1 MAARAKENR
10 LIPEYT
16 ENFFKKAM
24 IKAGGKLDLRKDGFL
39 RLESIPYEIRQFAD
53 RDDFRKR
60 FGSLQK
66 SYPKVTFDKEIA
78 FKNPD
83 AEFLS
88 FGHPLFEALLLWV
101 EKTLSNSLLSG
112 ATFLDPDNRLDG
124 YLLFYEGEIDDG
136 TMKIAG
142 KRLFAVFTDGTTSS
156 IMSPSVIWDLE
167 ESKGEPVPSEN
178 ITTLKKRVLDI
189 LHPEMEKYL
198 KEILNERLRQ
208 AAIKEKYGIKSLN
221 ILIRELDDDILALY
235 GRQERG
241 ENVDLALR
249 NKIERKREYER
260 DLDKL
265 QQDIEQEKTL
275 SMSTPRFVG
284 ILRVKPKEPMGEAM
298 VSDLEIERIGMAYV
312 MRYEMDS
319 GREPEDVSAENLGF
333 DIRSWEKNGT
343 TRYIEV
349 KARKG
354 QGAVALTQNEWFKAK
369 RFGREY
375 YLYVVYQTT
384 TKPELYIIQNPAETI
399 QPEEKIETVR
409 YYIHQNIIIEKGGS
423 FNHEP

>member
-1 MAARAKENR
+1 
-10 LIPEYT
+10 
-16 ENFFKKAM
+16 
-24 IKAGGKLDLRKDGFL
+24 
-39 RLESIPYEIRQFAD
+39 
-53 RDDFRKR
+53 
-60 FGSLQK
+60 
-66 SYPKVTFDKEIA
+66 
-78 FKNPD
+78 
-83 AEFLS
+83 
-88 FGHPLFEALLLWV
+88 
-101 EKTLSNSLLSG
+101 
-112 ATFLDPDNRLDG
+112 
-124 YLLFYEGEIDDG
+124 
-136 TMKIAG
+136 
-142 KRLFAVFTDGTTSS
+142 
-156 IMSPSVIWDLE
+156 MSPSVIWDLE